1 MPVHSGWI
9 FTGRAR
15 SPPRDSTAT
24 SAVMSFVVLAM
35 GRGVFSSWAY
45 KIRPVSPSI
54 STAEAAEVA
63 GAAATGHTSVKL
75 SKNVTSTRRTCMGC
89 VSLPNGVFG
98 IGCPVLQRKYG
109 A

>member
-54 STAEAAEVA
+54 STAEAAEIA
-63 GAAATGHTSVKL
+63 GAAATGHTSTVL
-75 SKNVTSTRRTCMGC
+75 SKTVRIITRTCMGKL
-89 VSLPNGVFG
+89 SLPNFEILRLG
-98 IGCPVLQRKYG
+98 
-109 A
+109 

>member
-9 FTGRAR
+9 FTGGAR

-24 SAVMSFVVLAM
+24 RLPVMSFVVLAM

-75 SKNVTSTRRTCMGC
+75 SKNVTSIRRTCMGC

-98 IGCPVLQRKYG
+98 
-109 A
+109 